1 MTLTPGV
8 RATIA
13 HRHIVMAG
21 VEFPRTADR
30 PFDRIL
36 RFTYIFNF

>member
-1 MTLTPGV
+1 VTLTPGV